1 MQLTARRSIGGKAAA
16 HAQDLADLLGQVV
29 HVPVALGL
37 ELDLLL
43 EDHGA
48 PLVSGSPTTHHPT
61 THCAPALSRFAEV
74 S

>member
-16 HAQDLADLLGQVV
+16 HAHDLADLLGQVV

-48 PLVSGSPTTHHPT
+48 WGTPRTSP
-61 THCAPALSRFAEV
+61 E
-74 S
+74 

>member
-16 HAQDLADLLGQVV
+16 HAHDLADLLGQVV

-48 PLVSGSPTTHHPT
+48 WGTPGEWFSYHPPPYHALRTSP
-61 THCAPALSRFAEV
+61 E
-74 S
+74 